1 MKRACLLLVLLA
13 AVACHRSTTPKRP
26 VVGVSL
32 LTETHTFFKELEGG
46 LREEAAARGLDI
58 VVVACEMDPAKQAA
72 QIEDFVAE
80 RVSAILLAPCDS
92 DAVGPHL
99 AGPERAGIPVFTADI
114 AARSGK
120 VVSHVA
126 SDNVQGGR
134 LAARAMAAALGDR
147 GNVLIIDHPTV
158 ASVQDRVRGFEDEIK
173 QHPAIRIVGR
183 PSADGQRAKAM
194 SVMEDMLQAH
204 PDLNGVFGI
213 NDDSALGALSVVE
226 SAGRKDIAIVG
237 YDATDEAQA
246 AMRRSSALKA
256 EVIQQPDKIGRTAI
270 DIIARY
276 LKGETVPP
284 LVSVDVGIVS
294 TKR

>member
-1 MKRACLLLVLLA
+1 MKRAGLLLVLLA

-276 LKGETVPP
+276 LKCETVPP

-294 TKR
+294 AKQ

>member
-1 MKRACLLLVLLA
+1 
-13 AVACHRSTTPKRP
+13 
-26 VVGVSL
+26 
-32 LTETHTFFKELEGG
+32 
-46 LREEAAARGLDI
+46 
-58 VVVACEMDPAKQAA
+58 
-72 QIEDFVAE
+72 
-80 RVSAILLAPCDS
+80 
-92 DAVGPHL
+92 
-99 AGPERAGIPVFTADI
+99 
-114 AARSGK
+114 
-120 VVSHVA
+120 
-126 SDNVQGGR
+126 
-134 LAARAMAAALGDR
+134 
-147 GNVLIIDHPTV
+147 
-158 ASVQDRVRGFEDEIK
+158 
-173 QHPAIRIVGR
+173 
-183 PSADGQRAKAM
+183 
-194 SVMEDMLQAH
+194 MEDMLQAH

>member
-46 LREEAAARGLDI
+46 LREEAAARGLDL

-158 ASVQDRVRGFEDEIK
+158 ASVQDRVRGFEDEIR
-173 QHPAIRIVGR
+173 QHPGIRIVGR

-294 TKR
+294 AKQ

>member
-1 MKRACLLLVLLA
+1 MKRAGLLLVLLA

-194 SVMEDMLQAH
+194 SVMEDMLHAH
-204 PDLNGVFGI
+204 TDLNGVFGI
-213 NDDSALGALSVVE
+213 NDVSALGALSVVE

-237 YDATDEAQA
+237 HDATDEAQA
-246 AMRRSSALKA
+246 AMRRGSALKA
-256 EVIQQPDKIGRTAI
+256 EVIQHPDKIGRTAI

-294 TKR
+294 AKQ